1 MIMQTQTREAALQ
14 THAQRKLMTL
24 TDIRNQLEAR
34 LEIASNK
41 LRAFPVGPTGITP
54 DSVKAS
60 PEWRAARRAVDTAF
74 TELREVNARLVRD
87 RKHP

>member
-1 MIMQTQTREAALQ
+1 MIMTP
-14 THAQRKLMTL
+14 

-54 DSVKAS
+54 DSVKATT
-60 PEWRAARRAVDTAF
+60 EWRAARRAVDAAF
-74 TELREVNARLVRD
+74 AELREVNARLVIARKQAAAAAQREID
-87 RKHP
+87 RNTHP